1 MNCRQFTEFIVE
13 YVEGDLTGEARAAF
27 EGHISRCPTCVR
39 YIETYRE
46 TIVLGKQAF
55 QGTDAVV
62 FEPIPE
68 ELVRAILAS
77 RPLKD

>member
-1 MNCRQFTEFIVE
+1 MNLEDRLGPPTRV
-13 YVEGDLTGEARAAF
+13 AF

-39 YIETYRE
+39 YIDTYRE
-46 TIVLGKQAF
+46 TIALGRQAF
-55 QGTDAVV
+55 SADEEVV